1 MERSKSVVIRPAV
14 GADVPVVLQ
23 LIRELAEYEKLA
35 HEVTAT
41 EPNLRASLFGARPA
55 AEVILAEMDGDVAG
69 YALFFHNYST
79 FHCKRGLYL
88 EDLFVRPA
96 FRGRGIGKQLLGYL
110 ARLAID
116 RDCTRLDWVV
126 LDWNESAIRFYA
138 SLGAVPM
145 SDWTV
150 YRLAGDS
157 LKSLARR
164 R

>member
-14 GADVPVVLQ
+14 EADVPVVLQ

-41 EPNLRASLFGARPA
+41 EPNLRASLFGERPA

-79 FHCKRGLYL
+79 FLCKRGLYL

-157 LKSLARR
+157 LKSLATRR
-164 R
+164 